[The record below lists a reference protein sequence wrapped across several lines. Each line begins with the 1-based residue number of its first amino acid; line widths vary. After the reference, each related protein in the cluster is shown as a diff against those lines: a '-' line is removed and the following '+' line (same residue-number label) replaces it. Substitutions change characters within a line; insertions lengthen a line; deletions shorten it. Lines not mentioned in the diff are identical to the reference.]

1 MSTEIRHSGRPSE
14 YDSTYAERFLEFAKQ
29 GLSIMEI
36 AAKLEKSRDTVYRWA
51 KEIQEFGDAFRMGKE
66 WSEAKNAEMIKLMA
80 LGGIPKGNVAA
91 YQMYM
96 RNTAGWDKF
105 VNANGSNQTI
115 NINQMNVLNDKSTKE
130 LLEYISSST
139 EDLKDVLDI
148 TEFKLIEDGNRE
160 PNETGVTESSPSS

>member
-1 MSTEIRHSGRPSE
+1 MSGRPSE
-14 YDSTYAERFLEFAKQ
+14 YNPTYSERFLEYAKQ

-36 AAKLEKSRDTVYRWA
+36 AAKLEKSRDTIYRWA

-96 RNTAGWDKF
+96 RNTAGWDKY
-105 VNANGSNQTI
+105 ADSNVSQTI
-115 NINQMNVLNDKSTKE
+115 NINQMNVLNQKSTKE
-130 LLEYISSST
+130 LLEYISNSA
-139 EDLKDVLDI
+139 EDLKDVIDV
-148 TEFKLIEDGNRE
+148 TEFKLLENVNRDAE
-160 PNETGVTESSPSS
+160 